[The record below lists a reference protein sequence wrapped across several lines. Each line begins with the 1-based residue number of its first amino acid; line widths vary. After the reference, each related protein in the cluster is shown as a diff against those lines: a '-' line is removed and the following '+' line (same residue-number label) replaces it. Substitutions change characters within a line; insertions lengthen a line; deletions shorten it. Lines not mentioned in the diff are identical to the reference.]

1 MASFLSHE
9 LGTNRPVDFRPTLYL
24 STFFPWN
31 FHVANLFFSF
41 FYFFSNFS
49 SINLFDPF
57 FFITIWKEER
67 SIYIRREPDIYIYIY
82 TKVRNSSLA
91 NSLSL
96 SSAVLPSDVFVIQSG
111 LLLARNNRIA
121 QGEGTRRHPRVG
133 VFLSNCAS
141 TRPSCSQWRS
151 EWQPMDSSLARL
163 EREERREGWP
173 GENGMQPLFRLSR
186 ARARRLCKCCSRRR
200 NRCHSGLPSLPPF
213 SFSATP
219 TP

>member
-1 MASFLSHE
+1 MNLGRIVPLTFVQLYTFPLSFHE
-9 LGTNRPVDFRPTLYL
+9 ISTLPIF
-24 STFFPWN
+24 SS
-31 FHVANLFFSF
+31 LFFF
-41 FYFFSNFS
+41 FFSNFS
-49 SINLFDPF
+49 SINLFDPS

-67 SIYIRREPDIYIYIY
+67 SIYIRREPDIYIY

-200 NRCHSGLPSLPPF
+200 NRCHSGFPSLSPF

>member
-1 MASFLSHE
+1 MNLGRIVSLTFVQLCTFPLSFHE
-9 LGTNRPVDFRPTLYL
+9 ISTL
-24 STFFPWN
+24 PI
-31 FHVANLFFSF
+31 
-41 FYFFSNFS
+41 FS
-49 SINLFDPF
+49 SLF
-57 FFITIWKEER
+57 FFISFQIFHR
-67 SIYIRREPDIYIYIY
+67 SIYSIPPFLLRFGSKKDPSTSEGSQIYIYIYIY

-200 NRCHSGLPSLPPF
+200 NRCHSGLPSLSLF

>member
-24 STFFPWN
+24 FPLSFHEISTLPIFSS
-31 FHVANLFFSF
+31 LFFISF
-41 FYFFSNFS
+41 QIFH
-49 SINLFDPF
+49 
-57 FFITIWKEER
+57 R
-67 SIYIRREPDIYIYIY
+67 SIYSIPPFLLRFRRKKDPSTSEGSQIYIY

>member
-1 MASFLSHE
+1 MNLGRIVPLTFVQLYISFHFLSMKFPRCQSFL
-9 LGTNRPVDFRPTLYL
+9 
-24 STFFPWN
+24 
-31 FHVANLFFSF
+31 LFF
-41 FYFFSNFS
+41 
-49 SINLFDPF
+49 LFLF
-57 FFITIWKEER
+57 KFFIDQFIR
-67 SIYIRREPDIYIYIY
+67 SLLFYYDLEGRKIHLHPKGARYIYIY